1 MKNLLKND
9 FIKGNKMKTTLTTF
23 ILSTLLLVGC
33 MDNSSD
39 ITSPDVQIIQQSSSP
54 NWVKLPDDPGH
65 GLGVETEYSASKL
78 IKGNK
83 GGHIKL
89 KVKIKRPGHEFGD
102 FQVQAK
108 VKVEKHSFPDDEEI
122 LFTIT
127 MDPEN
132 AYLNISPSPN
142 TLYKH
147 ITVDWEIK
155 GIDVSDIDPETFDYI
170 YVGDNNDILSTSKQH
185 LTVDYNKH
193 KIKVK
198 KGIIYPTTTS
208 NSPVGARYDFVH

>member
-1 MKNLLKND
+1 MRIFLSLLV
-9 FIKGNKMKTTLTTF
+9 LPA
-23 ILSTLLLVGC
+23 LLFVGC

-39 ITSPDVQIIQQSSSP
+39 LTSPDVHINQQSSSP
-54 NWVKLPDDPGH
+54 NWVKLPDDPGQ
-65 GLGVETEYSASKL
+65 GLGVETVYFAEKL
-78 IKGNK
+78 IKGK
-83 GGHIKL
+83 RGGHIKL
-89 KVKIKRPGHEFGD
+89 NVKIRRPGHEFGD
-102 FQVQAK
+102 YVVKAK

-127 MDPEN
+127 MDPDN

-155 GIDVSDIDPETFDYI
+155 GIDVSDIDPATFDYI
-170 YVGDNNDILSTSKQH
+170 YVGDNNDILTTSKQH

-208 NSPVGARYDFVH
+208 NSPVGARYGFVH

>member
-1 MKNLLKND
+1 MK
-9 FIKGNKMKTTLTTF
+9 ITLTTLL
-23 ILSTLLLVGC
+23 LSAFLLVGC

-39 ITSPDVQIIQQSSSP
+39 LTSPDEQINQQSTSP
-54 NWVKLPDDPGH
+54 NWVKLPGDLGQ
-65 GLGVETEYSASKL
+65 GFGVETEYFASKL

-102 FQVQAK
+102 FEVKAK
-108 VKVEKHSFPDDEEI
+108 VKVEKHSFPDDEER

-127 MDPEN
+127 MDPNN

-155 GIDVSDIDPETFDYI
+155 GIDVSDIDPETFDYL
-170 YVGDNNDILSTSKQH
+170 YVGDNNEILTTSKQE
-185 LTVDYNKH
+185 LTVDYDKH
-193 KIKVK
+193 KIKLK
-198 KGIIYPTTTS
+198 KGIIYPTTTN
-208 NSPVGARYDFVH
+208 NSPDGTRYGFVH

>member
-1 MKNLLKND
+1 
-9 FIKGNKMKTTLTTF
+9 MKTTLTTF

-54 NWVKLPDDPGH
+54 NWVKLPADLGQDF
-65 GLGVETEYSASKL
+65 GVETEYSAQKL
-78 IKGNK
+78 INGNH

-89 KVKIKRPGHEFGD
+89 QFKIKRPGHEFGD
-102 FQVQAK
+102 YVIKAK
-108 VKVEKHSFPDDEEI
+108 VKVQKHSFPDDEDR

-127 MDPEN
+127 LDPDN

-147 ITVDWEIK
+147 IKVDWEIK
-155 GIDVSDIDPETFDYI
+155 GIDVSDIDPDTFDFIYI
-170 YVGDNNDILSTSKQH
+170 GDNTEILETVKLQ

-198 KGIIYPTTTS
+198 KAIIYPTTTS
-208 NSPVGARYDFVH
+208 NSPGGSRYGFVH

>member
-1 MKNLLKND
+1 MRIFLCLLV
-9 FIKGNKMKTTLTTF
+9 LPA
-23 ILSTLLLVGC
+23 LLFVGC

-39 ITSPDVQIIQQSSSP
+39 LTSPDLQINQQSTSP
-54 NWVKLPDDPGH
+54 NWVQLPGDPGQ
-65 GLGVETEYSASKL
+65 GLGVETVYFAEKL
-78 IKGNK
+78 IMGKR

-89 KVKIKRPGHEFGD
+89 NVKIRRPGHEFGD
-102 FQVQAK
+102 YVVKAK
-108 VKVEKHSFPDDEEI
+108 VKVEKHSFPDDEDR

-127 MDPEN
+127 MDPDN

-155 GIDVSDIDPETFDYI
+155 GIDVSDIDPATFDYI

-198 KGIIYPTTTS
+198 KGIIYPTITS
-208 NSPVGARYDFVH
+208 NSPVGTRYGFVH

>member
-1 MKNLLKND
+1 MK
-9 FIKGNKMKTTLTTF
+9 ITLTTLL
-23 ILSTLLLVGC
+23 LSVFLLVGC

-39 ITSPDVQIIQQSSSP
+39 ITSSDEQITNQSTSP
-54 NWVKLPDDPGH
+54 NWVKLPGDPGQ
-65 GLGVETEYSASKL
+65 GLGVETEYYAEKW
-78 IKGNK
+78 IKGKK
-83 GGHIKL
+83 GGHIKIN
-89 KVKIKRPGHEFGD
+89 VKIRRPGHEFGD
-102 FQVQAK
+102 YVVKAK

-127 MDPEN
+127 MDPDN
-132 AYLNISPSPN
+132 AYINISPSPN

-170 YVGDNNDILSTSKQH
+170 YVGDNKEILTTSKLH

-198 KGIIYPTTTS
+198 KGIIYPTTTED
-208 NSPVGARYDFVH
+208 SPIGARYGFVH

>member
-1 MKNLLKND
+1 MK
-9 FIKGNKMKTTLTTF
+9 ITLTTLL
-23 ILSTLLLVGC
+23 LSAFLLVGC
-33 MDNSSD
+33 MNDSSD
-39 ITSPDVQIIQQSSSP
+39 LTSPDAQINQQSTSP
-54 NWVKLPDDPGH
+54 NWVKLPTDLDQ
-65 GLGVETEYSASKL
+65 GLGVETEYSAEKV
-78 IKGNK
+78 INGRR

-102 FQVQAK
+102 YQVKAK
-108 VKVEKHSFPDDEEI
+108 VKIEKHSFPDDENI

-127 MDPEN
+127 MDPNN

-147 ITVDWEIK
+147 IKVDWEIK
-155 GIDVSDIDPETFDYI
+155 GIDVSGITPETFDFL
-170 YVGDNNDILSTSKQH
+170 YVGDNSEMLETTKLK

-198 KGIIYPTTTS
+198 KAVIYPTATVD
-208 NSPVGARYDFVH
+208 SPDGTRYGFVH

>member
-1 MKNLLKND
+1 
-9 FIKGNKMKTTLTTF
+9 MKTTLTTF

-54 NWVKLPDDPGH
+54 NWVKLPADLGQDF
-65 GLGVETEYSASKL
+65 GVETEYSAQKL
-78 IKGNK
+78 INGNH

-89 KVKIKRPGHEFGD
+89 QFKIKRPGHEFGD
-102 FQVQAK
+102 YVIKAK
-108 VKVEKHSFPDDEEI
+108 VKVQKHSFPDDEDR
-122 LFTIT
+122 LFIIT
-127 MDPEN
+127 LDPDN

-147 ITVDWEIK
+147 IKVDWEIK
-155 GIDVSDIDPETFDYI
+155 GIDVSDIDPDTFDFIYI
-170 YVGDNNDILSTSKQH
+170 GDNTEILETVKLQ

-198 KGIIYPTTTS
+198 KAIIYPTTTS
-208 NSPVGARYDFVH
+208 NSPGGSRYGFVH